1 LPLFVNTKENENKI
15 MQEGKRHKQQTRLDV
30 KRLVISNYF
39 NNMTITLILLGN
51 NPTIFAFL
59 LNSLNIEQQIVLAL
73 PMYCF

>member
-39 NNMTITLILLGN
+39 NNMTIT
-51 NPTIFAFL
+51 
-59 LNSLNIEQQIVLAL
+59 
-73 PMYCF
+73 